1 MQSENIF
8 IENLLLDAWRM
19 SSESI
24 INNETTNVRFFEFL
38 GEWPTIRKYDLKEN
52 GIVDVEIKDNN
63 IVNTFFRTL
72 KYISHKVK
80 KNSLANIEI
89 IIKKYKENCLQ
100 LYFYTDGWSLNSY
113 NDIKKLKIFMDSRNA
128 VLYVIVPSSV
138 KYLNDN
144 QNLLN
149 EIISS
154 TNNNNIS
161 NNQNKSDTFYRL
173 IIDNNGIRW
182 WSSNENEK
190 ILRNIKHT
198 NNTVYPKDSTVDNN
212 KTLNNSQPFN
222 KAIRK
227 DAFLPFP
234 NKISHKII
242 TNIGNKNVQ
251 PNISLNKTFPNPR
264 KLSIPRGQKIDI
276 KNQKNKLLNTIQ
288 NNGTKC
294 MIDIVFLVDLS
305 PKTKSYLGDY
315 LHSILVILS
324 KAVISRTKIQV
335 SVVTFSSHSNQ
346 SVLFNFG
353 KQNTLFS
360 ISEKL
365 NYLVNVD
372 DDDDDS
378 NPNIIDTIAFLYKFF
393 KNTTIVNLRPGAHKK
408 VVVLTQGYFN
418 QKQYIPGEMKKLKKY
433 NLEMYCMGI
442 KKKNTTLWKPKK
454 EELLLIAQNQ
464 KNVGIFSSYPNRIF
478 VRRIIPAVCK
488 F

>member
-19 SSESI
+19 SSEKI
-24 INNETTNVRFFEFL
+24 INNKTRNVRFFELL
-38 GEWPTIRKYDLKEN
+38 GEWPTTRKYDLMEN
-52 GIVDVEIKDNN
+52 GVVDGEINNNN
-63 IVNTFFRTL
+63 IVNTFFRSL

-100 LYFYTDGWSLNSY
+100 LFFYTDGWSLNSY
-113 NDIKKLKIFMDSRNA
+113 NDIKKLKIFMDSRN
-128 VLYVIVPSSV
+128 VVMYIVVPSSV
-138 KYLNDN
+138 EYLNDS

-161 NNQNKSDTFYRL
+161 NNQNKNDTFYRF
-173 IIDNNGIRW
+173 IIDDNGIRW
-182 WSSNENEK
+182 WSPNENEK
-190 ILRNIKHT
+190 ILTNIKHT
-198 NNTVYPKDSTVDNN
+198 NDTVDPKNSTVDNN
-212 KTLNNSQPFN
+212 KTLKKSQSSN
-222 KAIRK
+222 ITIRK
-227 DAFLPFP
+227 DTFLPSS
-234 NKISHKII
+234 NNGSHKSI
-242 TNIGNKNVQ
+242 TNISNKNVQ
-251 PNISLNKTFPNPR
+251 PNNSLNKTFPNPR
-264 KLSIPRGQKIDI
+264 KLPVSGGQKNVVN
-276 KNQKNKLLNTIQ
+276 NQKNNLPNKFESNE
-288 NNGTKC
+288 TKC
-294 MIDIVFLVDLS
+294 MIDIVFLIDLS

-315 LHSILVILS
+315 IHSILVILS
-324 KAVISRTKIQV
+324 KAVISQTKIQV

-353 KQNTLFS
+353 KQNSLFS

-365 NYLVNVD
+365 NYLVNI

-378 NPNIIDTIAFLYKFF
+378 NPNIIDTITFLYKFF
-393 KNTTIVNLRPGAHKK
+393 KTTTIVNLRPGAHKK

-433 NLEMYCMGI
+433 NLEIYCMGI
-442 KKKNTTLWKPKK
+442 KKKNNNLWKPKK
-454 EELLLIAQNQ
+454 EELLLIAPNQ
-464 KNVGIFSSYPNRIF
+464 KNVGIFSSYPDRIF
-478 VRRIIPAVCK
+478 VRRIIPAACK